1 MILAVSSPRD
11 DHAGAVMGELA
22 SLGATVSLLDLAAF
36 PRQMRLAFAYDG
48 TSRRKAALILPDS
61 SELDFASCHVV
72 WWRRPGLFELHPEI
86 RSDVHRQFAYTECAE
101 AFAGLWH
108 ALDAF
113 WVNPIASDE
122 VASHKLYQLRVAQ
135 EVGLNVPETLVTND
149 PTQARDFVARHGSE
163 QIVFKSFLALE
174 QAWRETRV
182 LRREEVG
189 LLDNV
194 RYAPVIFQ
202 EYVPA
207 DVDLRITIVGDEVF
221 ASAIHSQETNYTA
234 DYRMEMAQAR
244 VEAQQLP
251 VEIEYKLRRFME
263 RLGLVYGA
271 IDMRR
276 TPEGQYVFL
285 EINPSGQWLFME
297 ERTGQ
302 PITAAMARLF
312 VTYDIDL

>member
-1 MILAVSSPRD
+1 MILVVSSHGD
-11 DHAGAVMGELA
+11 DHAEAVLGELA
-22 SLGATVSLLDLAAF
+22 KLGATASLLDLTAF
-36 PRQMRLAFAYDG
+36 PRQMRLAVAYDG
-48 TSRRKAALILPDS
+48 TSRRNAALILPDS
-61 SELDFASCHVV
+61 SALDLAFCRVV

-86 RSDVHRQFAYTECAE
+86 HSDVHRQFAYTECAE

-122 VASHKLYQLRVAQ
+122 VASHKAYQLRVAQ
-135 EVGLNVPETLVTND
+135 EVGLRIPETLITND
-149 PTQARDFVARHGSE
+149 PAQARDFVARQRAE
-163 QIVFKSFLALE
+163 RTVFKSFLALQ

-182 LRREEVG
+182 LKRDEVG

-202 EYVPA
+202 EYIPA
-207 DVDLRITIVGDEVF
+207 DVDLRITIVGDEIF
-221 ASAIHSQETNYTA
+221 ASAIHSQETNYRV

-244 VEAQQLP
+244 IEAERLP
-251 VEIEYKLRRFME
+251 VEIEHKLHRFME
-263 RLGLVYGA
+263 RLGLKYGA

-276 TPEGQYVFL
+276 TPDAQYAFL

-312 VTYDIDL
+312 ATHDVDP